1 MDFLDFFI
9 IFAIAP
15 PYKRGLYFQVIET
28 KCPLSVINLQGTDGD
43 NISPKFKLSI
53 PKDFMNNLWDLLKN
67 MIPSGFPSI
76 PSLPSLII
84 KPSLDQDTS
93 KCKDIP
99 HIMDAIVVKFVFK
112 TTFEIQPISQP
123 TMGYNDDQPLEFVQ
137 SFKIKNQGPSF
148 TNKPTNVK
156 FFIPKTQDV
165 IKLGNFT
172 HDESTINCT
181 DQAFQGGFKPE
192 ERTPH
197 HQLVCNDASDC
208 VVKECQIQA
217 GMKKDEEKEFK
228 IRLIFERSKATN
240 ATTFVVTTGARIDN
254 DDQSNARHF
263 WTYFKRHLTH
273 IFSDLQAEAS
283 IELYSKK
290 DENKGKPKAK
300 VWPMVLG
307 ACLGLLIIIMMGT
320 ILWKTGLLAKMRP
333 YQKKEDQIDTRQMK
347 SLSTVDLPAD

>member
-1 MDFLDFFI
+1 M
-9 IFAIAP
+9 
-15 PYKRGLYFQVIET
+15 IET

-112 TTFEIQPISQP
+112 TTFEIQPNSQP
-123 TMGYNDDQPLEFVQ
+123 TMGYDDDLPLPFVQ

-148 TNKPTNVK
+148 TNKPTKVK
-156 FFIPKTQDV
+156 FFIPKTQNF

-172 HDESTINCT
+172 THDESTIDCT
-181 DQAFQGGFKPE
+181 DQEFQGGFQPE
-192 ERTPH
+192 ERTSHH

-217 GMKKDEEKEFK
+217 GMKKDEEKEFI

-240 ATTFVVTTGARIDN
+240 DTTFVVTTGARIDN

-333 YQKKEDQIDTRQMK
+333 YQKNEDQIDTRQMR

>member
-1 MDFLDFFI
+1 MT
-9 IFAIAP
+9 
-15 PYKRGLYFQVIET
+15 ET
-28 KCPLSVINLQGTDGD
+28 KCPLPVINVKGTDGD
-43 NISPKFKLSI
+43 KISPKFKLRI
-53 PKDFMNNLWDLLKN
+53 PTNFMNKLWDLLKDLL
-67 MIPSGFPSI
+67 PSGI
-76 PSLPSLII
+76 PNLPSLVI

-93 KCKDIP
+93 KCKNIKRGP
-99 HIMDAIVVKFVFK
+99 HPMDEIEVNFVFK
-112 TTFEIQPISQP
+112 TTFEIQPNSQP
-123 TMGYNDDQPLEFVQ
+123 TMGYDDDLPLPFVQ

-148 TNKPTNVK
+148 TNKPTKVK
-156 FFIPKTQDV
+156 FFIPKTQNF
-165 IKLGNFT
+165 IRLGNFT
-172 HDESTINCT
+172 HNETTIDCT
-181 DQAFQGGFKPE
+181 DQEFQDGFKPE
-192 ERTPH
+192 ERTSHH